1 MPHNDESRH
10 DQSNSR
16 GDSPGEARGSNQPEA
31 QPPAPSEQ
39 DTGNSSMSPSS
50 PADSEPSEKKAKTSG
65 RPDEEKSDQAG
76 GQASDQP
83 PAVSDQDTGAP
94 GPASVSS
101 GSSDNDPGKGQ
112 SGAGKNSKGGN
123 KNKVNAGKNSK
134 NANSVQEPGLH
145 GAGIVMESRGWYRD
159 KFRQVV
165 TICMVLVGILGVS
178 FITNVVLAVS
188 RPEPVYFAVS
198 DDLRIKQLTPLDQ
211 PSIGQSALFNWTTRT
226 ITETFSLD
234 FVHWRE
240 QLMNV
245 KPEYTE
251 DCFRQLISSLK
262 NAGNLQMIKDRRLVL
277 SSVVKR
283 APVVTAKGVVDG
295 HMVWKMEF
303 PISFSYESS
312 ERVVASQDLLC
323 TVMVR
328 RVSTLD
334 HPRGVRMAQIVLK

>member
-1 MPHNDESRH
+1 MPHNDETQPGQGT
-10 DQSNSR
+10 DQ
-16 GDSPGEARGSNQPEA
+16 GSNQPGNHPIA
-31 QPPAPSEQ
+31 SSEQ
-39 DTGNSSMSPSS
+39 DNAGNQQEI
-50 PADSEPSEKKAKTSG
+50 PAAPESLKKPEVTEKKQETSG
-65 RPDEEKSDQAG
+65 RPSEENSDQAG

-94 GPASVSS
+94 GPASASPAT
-101 GSSDNDPGKGQ
+101 GSGKGQ
-112 SGAGKNSKGGN
+112 PGAGKNSKGGN
-123 KNKVNAGKNSK
+123 KKKVNEGKNSK
-134 NANSVQEPGLH
+134 NASSGQEPGVH
-145 GAGIVMESRGWYRD
+145 GAGIVMESRNWYKD

-198 DDLRIKQLTPLDQ
+198 DNLRIKQLTPLDQ

-226 ITETFSLD
+226 ITKTFSLD

>member
-1 MPHNDESRH
+1 MPHNDEI
-10 DQSNSR
+10 Q
-16 GDSPGEARGSNQPEA
+16 PGQGAGQGAGQGNNQPGNRPIA
-31 QPPAPSEQ
+31 LSEQ
-39 DTGNSSMSPSS
+39 DNPGGRHEQEQEM
-50 PADSEPSEKKAKTSG
+50 PAVPENQDKPEVTEKKQEISG
-65 RPDEEKSDQAG
+65 RPDEKKNDQASD
-76 GQASDQP
+76 QASDQP
-83 PAVSDQDTGAP
+83 PALSGQDNGSDSASKTGSAKSQP
-94 GPASVSS
+94 G
-101 GSSDNDPGKGQ
+101 
-112 SGAGKNSKGGN
+112 
-123 KNKVNAGKNSK
+123 AGKNSK
-134 NANSVQEPGLH
+134 NADKKKVNVDKNSKNANSGQEPGLH
-145 GAGIVMESRGWYRD
+145 GAGIVMESRNWYKD

-198 DDLRIKQLTPLDQ
+198 DNLRIKQLVPLDQ
-211 PSIGQSALFNWTTRT
+211 PSISQSALFNWTTRT

-240 QLMNV
+240 QLMSV

-283 APVVTAKGVVDG
+283 APAITAKGVVDG

-334 HPRGVRMAQIVLK
+334 HPRGIRMAQIVLK